1 MTHQKKKKKWDKFEL
16 DGVTPHVC
24 HKQEQ
29 QQQQQ
34 QQQHLDDLSK
44 EIMTIK
50 GQLLAVVNRLDH
62 VEKKLMMK

>member
-29 QQQQQ
+29 RQQQQYF
-34 QQQHLDDLSK
+34 DDLSK

>member
-34 QQQHLDDLSK
+34 QHFDDLSK
-44 EIMTIK
+44 EIMTIRA
-50 GQLLAVVNRLDH
+50 QLLAVLNRLDH

>member
-24 HKQEQ
+24 HKQE
-29 QQQQQ
+29 QQQ

>member
-24 HKQEQ
+24 HKQER
-29 QQQQQ
+29 QQQ
-34 QQQHLDDLSK
+34 QQQHFDDLSK

-50 GQLLAVVNRLDH
+50 GQLLPVVNRLDH

>member
-34 QQQHLDDLSK
+34 HFDDLSK

-62 VEKKLMMK
+62 VEKKLMIK